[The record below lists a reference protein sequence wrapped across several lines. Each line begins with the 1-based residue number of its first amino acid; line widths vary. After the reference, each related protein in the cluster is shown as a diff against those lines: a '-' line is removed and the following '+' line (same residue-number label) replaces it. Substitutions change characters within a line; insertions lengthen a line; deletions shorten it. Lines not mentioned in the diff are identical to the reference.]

1 MFVKQIRVES
11 LGNSSYLVGSQETKV
26 CAVVDPLRDVDMY
39 IHEADVLGVR
49 ITHALETHVHNDFI
63 SGSRELVARTGAT
76 VCASAAGGLLF
87 DHQPL
92 RAGDS
97 IALGE
102 ARLDIIAT
110 PGHTPEHISFLASD
124 TSKPDAA
131 TSLFSGGALLVGGV
145 ARTDMMGKQL
155 APFLGRWF
163 HRTIRHEL
171 QGLDDRVA
179 VYPTHGGG
187 SFCMAASSGSSETTS
202 TIGQE
207 RMANPFFQAETEADF
222 LELAS
227 GNMPS
232 YPAYYKRM
240 ANINR
245 RGPRI
250 LGSVPTL
257 YPLAPN
263 EAWVRVQGDCVA
275 IDARSADAY
284 SNAHIPDAYIIP
296 LGNSFGTWVG
306 WLVESGKPLVFVSDD
321 PTALEEA
328 ARQLVRIGYDSLEGY
343 LEGSMAAWEASR
355 LPVARM
361 HTMTPG
367 QLFLALE
374 DTTGPLPLDV
384 RFDHEW
390 HMGRGPSTW
399 SWVTC
404 PST

>member
-1 MFVKQIRVES
+1 MRVLRTSEVPEEPATSPIFTGTVTRQMFVSSEEANNFACGAVNFSKGSRNKFHAHTSDQVLIITAGIGIVADAKAEREVTVGDVIHIPAGEKHWHGARKESYMSHITITSKDSETDRDGGLVFVKQIRVES

-63 SGSRELVARTGAT
+63 SGSRELVARTG
-76 VCASAAGGLLF
+76 
-87 DHQPL
+87 
-92 RAGDS
+92 
-97 IALGE
+97 
-102 ARLDIIAT
+102 
-110 PGHTPEHISFLASD
+110 
-124 TSKPDAA
+124 A

-245 RGPRI
+245 RGPPHPEVGANLVPPGTQGG
-250 LGSVPTL
+250 LGPDPGGL
-257 YPLAPN
+257 RRHRRPL
-263 EAWVRVQGDCVA
+263 RRCLQ
-275 IDARSADAY
+275 
-284 SNAHIPDAYIIP
+284 
-296 LGNSFGTWVG
+296 
-306 WLVESGKPLVFVSDD
+306 
-321 PTALEEA
+321 
-328 ARQLVRIGYDSLEGY
+328 
-343 LEGSMAAWEASR
+343 
-355 LPVARM
+355 
-361 HTMTPG
+361 
-367 QLFLALE
+367 
-374 DTTGPLPLDV
+374 
-384 RFDHEW
+384 
-390 HMGRGPSTW
+390 
-399 SWVTC
+399 
-404 PST
+404 

>member
-63 SGSRELVARTGAT
+63 SGSRELVARTG
-76 VCASAAGGLLF
+76 
-87 DHQPL
+87 
-92 RAGDS
+92 
-97 IALGE
+97 
-102 ARLDIIAT
+102 
-110 PGHTPEHISFLASD
+110 
-124 TSKPDAA
+124 A

-250 LGSVPTL
+250 LRSVPTL
-257 YPLAPN
+257 YPLAPK
-263 EAWVRVQGDCVA
+263 EAWVRIQGDCVA

-284 SNAHIPDAYIIP
+284 SNAHIPDAYSIP

-321 PTALEEA
+321 PTPWKRRPASWYA
-328 ARQLVRIGYDSLEGY
+328 SGTTPWRGIWRVAWPHGRRPGFPSL
-343 LEGSMAAWEASR
+343 ACI
-355 LPVARM
+355 P
-361 HTMTPG
+361 
-367 QLFLALE
+367 
-374 DTTGPLPLDV
+374 
-384 RFDHEW
+384 
-390 HMGRGPSTW
+390 
-399 SWVTC
+399 
-404 PST
+404 